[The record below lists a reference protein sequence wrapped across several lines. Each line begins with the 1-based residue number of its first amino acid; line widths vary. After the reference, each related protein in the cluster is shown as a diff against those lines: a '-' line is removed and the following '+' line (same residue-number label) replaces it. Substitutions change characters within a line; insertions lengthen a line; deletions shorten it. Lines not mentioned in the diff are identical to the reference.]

1 MVSAKGGS
9 LRDELSMDA
18 TPTIF
23 DTAHV
28 LAAGFAAG
36 AAGHDRDASF
46 PFENF
51 DRLSEAGLLALT
63 VPTAS
68 GGGP

>member
-18 TPTIF
+18 TPTMF

-36 AAGHDRDASF
+36 GNRC
-46 PFENF
+46 
-51 DRLSEAGLLALT
+51 AGLFVLGLRT
-63 VPTAS
+63 GGDP
-68 GGGP
+68 GGGLDGGRAERG